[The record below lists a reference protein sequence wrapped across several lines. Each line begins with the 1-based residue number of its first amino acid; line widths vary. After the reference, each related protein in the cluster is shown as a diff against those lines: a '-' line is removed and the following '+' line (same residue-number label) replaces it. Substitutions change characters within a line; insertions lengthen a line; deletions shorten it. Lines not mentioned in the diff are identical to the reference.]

1 MAFAFIKH
9 DTKIDFIGKRHI
21 AYAISILL
29 LLVGLGSALWG
40 NGLRMGIDFAGGVI
54 VQVQFAQ
61 PVEDEVLK
69 KSLDVPE
76 LPGIST
82 QRFGEGTRDYLLR
95 FSSAENTDA
104 AALRTNVLT
113 ALAKAFPGND
123 VEIQRLEMVGPKVGD
138 DLTNKALGAL
148 YYATLLIAV
157 YISGR
162 FEQRWMAGVAMAAV
176 LWGGMY
182 LAGLTGLSMGW
193 LVLVALGITLV
204 VCFVLKLN
212 FALGALVGLI
222 HDVFITVGL
231 LSLMGVEIDLNV
243 MAALLTLV
251 GYSLNDTIIVYD
263 RLRENLRAAPKQ
275 PLDALINRSV
285 NQTLSR
291 TILTSGTTFVATL
304 ALYLLGGGVIHDF
317 ALISLSD
324 LLTPWEKIEKR
335 LLLASEADFVICLY
349 NPGSHKRADYL
360 EKACDLMLR
369 YKAPETVCGIV
380 SQIGRDG
387 ETSRTMTL
395 AELRNTKVDMFT
407 TVFIGNSQTKEI
419 RDHMVTPRGYR
430 YE

>member
-1 MAFAFIKH
+1 M
-9 DTKIDFIGKRHI
+9 
-21 AYAISILL
+21 
-29 LLVGLGSALWG
+29 
-40 NGLRMGIDFAGGVI
+40 
-54 VQVQFAQ
+54 
-61 PVEDEVLK
+61 
-69 KSLDVPE
+69 
-76 LPGIST
+76 
-82 QRFGEGTRDYLLR
+82 
-95 FSSAENTDA
+95 
-104 AALRTNVLT
+104 LT

-231 LSLMGVEIDLNV
+231 LSLMSVEIDLNV

-263 RLRENLRAAPKQ
+263 RLREHLRAAPKQ

-291 TILTSGTTFVATL
+291 TILTSGTTFMATL

-317 ALISLSD
+317 ALTMLIGVFVGTASS
-324 LLTPWEKIEKR
+324 IYVSSAV
-335 LLLASEADFVICLY
+335 LLALGDTEFYVHQQERPVY
-349 NPGSHKRADYL
+349 EKPGEH
-360 EKACDLMLR
+360 
-369 YKAPETVCGIV
+369 GIV
-380 SQIGRDG
+380 YLLQPHRMVIHGREGRWSCPAFFVRFRLPEPAPARARPDC
-387 ETSRTMTL
+387 TRRPCRTGPGRLEAAPGRREGPRQAAVPRL
-395 AELRNTKVDMFT
+395 ARVER
-407 TVFIGNSQTKEI
+407 
-419 RDHMVTPRGYR
+419 RGIFFV
-430 YE
+430 

>member
-212 FALGALVGLI
+212 FALGALVGL
-222 HDVFITVGL
+222 

-317 ALISLSD
+317 ALTMLIGVFVGTASS
-324 LLTPWEKIEKR
+324 IYVSSAV
-335 LLLASEADFVICLY
+335 LLALGDTEFYVHQQERPVY
-349 NPGSHKRADYL
+349 EKPGEH
-360 EKACDLMLR
+360 
-369 YKAPETVCGIV
+369 GIV
-380 SQIGRDG
+380 
-387 ETSRTMTL
+387 
-395 AELRNTKVDMFT
+395 
-407 TVFIGNSQTKEI
+407 
-419 RDHMVTPRGYR
+419 
-430 YE
+430 

>member
-21 AYAISILL
+21 AYVISILL

-104 AALRTNVLT
+104 AALRTNVLA

-123 VEIQRLEMVGPKVGD
+123 VEIQRLEIVGPKVGD

-231 LSLMGVEIDLNV
+231 LSL
-243 MAALLTLV
+243 V

-275 PLDALINRSV
+275 PLDFLINRSV

-291 TILTSGTTFVATL
+291 TLLTSGTTFVATL

-317 ALISLSD
+317 ALTMLIGVFVGTASS
-324 LLTPWEKIEKR
+324 IYVSSAV
-335 LLLASEADFVICLY
+335 LLALGDTDFYVHQQERPVY
-349 NPGSHKRADYL
+349 EKPGEH
-360 EKACDLMLR
+360 
-369 YKAPETVCGIV
+369 GIV
-380 SQIGRDG
+380 
-387 ETSRTMTL
+387 
-395 AELRNTKVDMFT
+395 
-407 TVFIGNSQTKEI
+407 
-419 RDHMVTPRGYR
+419 
-430 YE
+430 

>member
-69 KSLDVPE
+69 KSLDIPE

-82 QRFGEGTRDYLLR
+82 QRFGEGARDYLLR

-104 AALRTNVLT
+104 AALRTSVLA

-148 YYATLLIAV
+148 
-157 YISGR
+157 
-162 FEQRWMAGVAMAAV
+162 

-182 LAGLTGLSMGW
+182 LAGLTGLGMGW

-231 LSLMGVEIDLNV
+231 LSLMNVEIDLNV

-275 PLDALINRSV
+275 PLASLINRSV

-317 ALISLSD
+317 ALTMLIGVFVGTASS
-324 LLTPWEKIEKR
+324 IYVSSAV
-335 LLLASEADFVICLY
+335 LLALGDTEFYVHQQERPVY
-349 NPGSHKRADYL
+349 EKPGEH
-360 EKACDLMLR
+360 
-369 YKAPETVCGIV
+369 GIV
-380 SQIGRDG
+380 
-387 ETSRTMTL
+387 
-395 AELRNTKVDMFT
+395 
-407 TVFIGNSQTKEI
+407 
-419 RDHMVTPRGYR
+419 
-430 YE
+430 